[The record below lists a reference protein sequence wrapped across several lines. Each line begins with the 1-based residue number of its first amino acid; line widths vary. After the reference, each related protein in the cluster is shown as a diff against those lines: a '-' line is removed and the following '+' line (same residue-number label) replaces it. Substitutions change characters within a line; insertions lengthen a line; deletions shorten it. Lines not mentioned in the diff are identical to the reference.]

1 MGKASRKVL
10 KAIGF
15 IESVEISE
23 SDRELLDTIRR
34 NIEIDND
41 ATDLQRELELDDLR
55 YCDPITQWSDTDRA
69 SRESEGRPCLTED
82 RLGPFITQVCNEQR
96 KNRPAVQ
103 VNPVDGGGDLDT
115 AEVIQGL
122 IRHIEYNSNADA
134 AYDTA
139 FESAVRVGRGFYRI
153 CTDYVDEF
161 ESDNQEI
168 QIKMIEDAHM
178 VFIDPAATEVD
189 FSDARWGGVKKWL
202 SESDFK
208 AQFPKA
214 KLASVGTDSWRSI
227 GDDEPDWMNEDGSA
241 CLVVEYFWKEETEET
256 IDRDGKKRKV
266 KKTQVKWVKC
276 TAVEIL
282 ERGDFAARWIPII
295 PVLGKMVKQNGKRT
309 WAGLIRAGKD
319 PQKRFNYL
327 LTAQVE
333 RVAFIP
339 LSSWLAPEGAV
350 TNKRVWNDAHKRQMA
365 ILEYKPIIDGQ
376 PVDRPTFISPEAG
389 IVAITKAL
397 EGAEQGLKGTLGMYD
412 PSIGNRQGSESG
424 VAIQRLQ
431 AQGETGN
438 YHFQDNLGRAQRH
451 EGRII
456 LDLLKSVYDTERVIR
471 VIGDDGTQQ
480 TVKVNGAIQ
489 NEAEAHKKEAIG
501 KIFDMTTGKYDVTIS
516 AGPSYQSKRQEDR
529 AFLLGMIQNPAMGQ
543 VVAVKAPDL
552 VAKTMDS
559 PIARELAKRLTPP
572 EFAERPD
579 GGQPI
584 PPQVQQMLQM
594 AQQKDQQSGQMIE
607 QLTQT
612 VHKLQDEIDAQSA
625 KAQQEMAKAQLDSQ
639 TKVTIAQM
647 DNETK
652 LLILREQLAAKGADE
667 AIQTK
672 IAELEQSQEE
682 IAELALHL
690 HGALGAGVPEAQ
702 EPAEP
707 AEPAPAKPDPMHSL
721 MEGHNAGLQAVAA
734 ALAKM
739 NGKKKIVTD
748 ASGAPIGLAPD
759 EEGE

>member
-1 MGKASRKVL
+1 MGVMGKASRKVL

-15 IESVEISE
+15 IESVETSE
-23 SDRELLDTIRR
+23 ADRELLDTIRKHV
-34 NIEIDND
+34 EIDND
-41 ATDLQRELELDDLR
+41 ATDLQRELELDDMR
-55 YCDPITQWSDTDRA
+55 YCDPMTQWSDSDRA
-69 SRESEGRPCLTED
+69 ARESEGRPCLTED
-82 RLGPFITQVCNEQR
+82 RLGPFLTQVCNEQR

-153 CTDYVDEF
+153 CTDYVDEY

-168 QIKMIEDAHM
+168 QIKMIDDPHM
-178 VFIDPAATEVD
+178 VFIDPAAVEVD

-202 SESDFK
+202 SQEDFK
-208 AQFPKA
+208 AQFPGA

-241 CLVVEYFWKEETEET
+241 CLVVEYFWKEEKEET
-256 IDRDGKKRKV
+256 VERDGKKRKV
-266 KKTQVKWVKC
+266 KKTQVKWAKC

-282 ERGDFAARWIPII
+282 ERGDFPARWIPII

-339 LSSWLAPEGAV
+339 LSSWLAPRGSV

-365 ILEYKPIIDGQ
+365 ILEYEPTIDGV

-438 YHFQDNLGRAQRH
+438 YHFQDNLARAQRH

-456 LDLLKSVYDTERVIR
+456 LDLLKSVMDTERIIR

-480 TVKVNGAIQ
+480 TVKINGPIQ

-501 KIFDMTTGKYDVTIS
+501 KVFDLTTGKYDVTIS

-529 AFLLGMIQNPAMGQ
+529 AFLLGMVQNPAMGQ
-543 VVAVKAPDL
+543 VVAMKAPDL
-552 VAKTMDS
+552 VVKTMDS

-572 EFAERPD
+572 EFAEKPE
-579 GGQPI
+579 GAQQI
-584 PPQVQQMLQM
+584 PPQVQQQL
-594 AQQKDQQSGQMIE
+594 QQSGQMID
-607 QLTQT
+607 QLTQV
-612 VHKLQDEIDAQSA
+612 VHKLQDEIDGQKA
-625 KAQQEMAKAQLDSQ
+625 KAEAELAKAQLDAQ
-639 TKVTIAQM
+639 TKLQIAQM
-647 DNETK
+647 DNEAK
-652 LLILREQLAAKGADE
+652 IL
-667 AIQTK
+667 
-672 IAELEQSQEE
+672 IAEAQIVGNGILPQLQAKVDELNQQQEE
-682 IAELALHL
+682 LAELALHL
-690 HGALGAGVPEAQ
+690 HGAIGGAMPVEAMEPHPDQ
-702 EPAEP
+702 IPVEPAQAPEEVSP
-707 AEPAPAKPDPMHSL
+707 AMTAGAQPATAGPMAG
-721 MEGHNAGLQAVAA
+721 ME
-734 ALAKM
+734 
-739 NGKKKIVTD
+739 
-748 ASGAPIGLAPD
+748 
-759 EEGE
+759 

>member
-1 MGKASRKVL
+1 MSAIGKASRKVL
-10 KAIGF
+10 KAIGY
-15 IESVEISE
+15 IETVETSE
-23 SDRELLDTIRR
+23 ADRELLDTIRR
-34 NIEIDND
+34 HVEIDND

-55 YCDPITQWSDTDRA
+55 YCDPATQWSDTDRA

-122 IRHIEYNSNADA
+122 VRHIEYNSNADA

-139 FESAVRVGRGFYRI
+139 FESAVRVGRGFYRV
-153 CTDYVDEF
+153 CTDYVDEL

-168 QIKMIEDAHM
+168 QIKMIEDPHM

-189 FSDARWGGVKKWL
+189 FSDARWGGIKQWL

-208 AQFPKA
+208 DQFPGA
-214 KLASVGTDSWRSI
+214 KLASVGTDSWKSI
-227 GDDEPDWMNEDGSA
+227 GDDAPDWMNEDGSA
-241 CLVVEYFWKEETEET
+241 CLVVEYFYKEEKKET
-256 IDRDGKKRKV
+256 IERDGKKRQV
-266 KKTQVKWVKC
+266 VKTQVKWVKC

-282 ERGDFAARWIPII
+282 ERGEFAARWIPII

-309 WAGLIRAGKD
+309 WAGLVRAGKD

-365 ILEYKPIIDGQ
+365 ILEYKPTIDGV

-456 LDLLKSVYDTERVIR
+456 LDLLKSVYDTERVVRI
-471 VIGDDGTQQ
+471 IGEDGTQK
-480 TVKVNGAIQ
+480 TVKVNGQVQ
-489 NEAEAHKKEAIG
+489 NEAEAHQKEAIG
-501 KIFDMTTGKYDVTIS
+501 KIFDLTTGKYDVTIS

-529 AFLLGMIQNPAMGQ
+529 AFLLGMTQGPLGQIIAM
-543 VVAVKAPDL
+543 KAPDL

-559 PIARELAKRLTPP
+559 PIARDLAKRLVPP
-572 EFAERPD
+572 EFAEKTE
-579 GGQPI
+579 GGPQI
-584 PPQVQQMLQM
+584 PPKIMQQIQM
-594 AQQKDQQSGQMIE
+594 EKQQSGQLIE

-612 VHKLQDEIDAQSA
+612 VHKLQDELDGQTA
-625 KAQQEMAKAQLDSQ
+625 KASADLAKAQLDSQ
-639 TKVTIAQM
+639 TKLQIAQM
-647 DNETK
+647 DNEAK
-652 LLILREQLAAKGADE
+652 IL
-667 AIQTK
+667 
-672 IAELEQSQEE
+672 IAEAQIAGNGMLPDLQAKVDELNRQQEE
-682 IAELALHL
+682 LAELTLHL
-690 HGALGAGVPEAQ
+690 HGAIGGSMPPEAT
-702 EPAEP
+702 EPQPEP
-707 AEPAPAKPDPMHSL
+707 LPVEP
-721 MEGHNAGLQAVAA
+721 E
-734 ALAKM
+734 
-739 NGKKKIVTD
+739 
-748 ASGAPIGLAPD
+748 LAPVAPSPAIPAGAQPPD
-759 EEGE
+759 AGPTAGME

>member
-1 MGKASRKVL
+1 MGVVGKASRKVL
-10 KAIGF
+10 KAIGY
-15 IESVEISE
+15 IDSVETSE
-23 SDRELLDTIRR
+23 SDRKLLETIRKHV
-34 NIEIDND
+34 ELDND
-41 ATDLQRELELDDLR
+41 ATDVQRELELDDLR
-55 YCDPITQWSDTDRA
+55 YCDPNTQWSDSDRA
-69 SRESEGRPCLTED
+69 ARESEGRPCLTED

-168 QIKMIEDAHM
+168 QIKMIEDPHM

-189 FSDARWGGVKKWL
+189 FSDARWGGIKKWL
-202 SESDFK
+202 SEADFK
-208 AQFPKA
+208 DQFPGA
-214 KLASVGTDSWRSI
+214 KLASVGTDSWKSI
-227 GDDEPDWMNEDGSA
+227 GDDAPDWMNDDGSA
-241 CLVVEYFWKEETEET
+241 CLVVEYFWKEEKEET
-256 IDRDGKKRKV
+256 VERDGKKHKA

-327 LTAQVE
+327 LTAQAE

-350 TNKRVWNDAHKRQMA
+350 ANKRVWNDAHKRQMA
-365 ILEYKPIIDGQ
+365 ILEYKQTIDGQ
-376 PVDRPTFISPEAG
+376 PVERPTFISPEAG
-389 IVAITKAL
+389 IVAITRAL

-412 PSIGNRQGSESG
+412 PTIGNRQGSESG

-456 LDLLKSVYDTERVIR
+456 LDLLKSVYDTERVVR

-480 TVKVNGAIQ
+480 TVKVNGPIQ
-489 NEAEAHKKEAIG
+489 NEAEAHKKEATG

-516 AGPSYQSKRQEDR
+516 SGPSYQSKRQEDR
-529 AFLLGMIQNPAMGQ
+529 AFLLGMIANPAMGQ
-543 VVAVKAPDL
+543 LVAMKAPDL
-552 VAKTMDS
+552 IAKTMDS
-559 PIARELAKRLTPP
+559 PIARDLAKRLTPP
-572 EFAERPD
+572 EFAESPQ
-579 GGQPI
+579 GGAPI
-584 PPQVQQMLQM
+584 PPQVQQQM
-594 AQQKDQQSGQMIE
+594 AQMQQQSQMLAAQHE
-607 QLTQT
+607 QLVQAL
-612 VHKLQDEIDAQSA
+612 HDAQDQIDANKA
-625 KAQQEMAKAQLDSQ
+625 KAEAEMAKAELDAR
-639 TKVTIAQM
+639 TKLEIAQM
-647 DNETK
+647 SNEAK
-652 LLILREQLAAKGADE
+652 IL
-667 AIQTK
+667 
-672 IAELEQSQEE
+672 IAEAQISGKGSPGDLKSRLAQLETEREE
-682 IAELALHL
+682 LAELVLSHHEIITNPAVPEPVEPEEPKEDPLHGILQQHGQALDSIGKALHR
-690 HGALGAGVPEAQ
+690 LGGP
-702 EPAEP
+702 
-707 AEPAPAKPDPMHSL
+707 KR
-721 MEGHNAGLQAVAA
+721 
-734 ALAKM
+734 
-739 NGKKKIVTD
+739 IVTAPD
-748 ASGAPIGLAPD
+748 GTPIGTEPM
-759 EEGE
+759 EQE